1 VSGGKW
7 ASGARGSKG
16 ARTCGG
22 HRSTCGRG
30 HVHDKGRGWK
40 VGDGLTDGVR
50 GIEREQ
56 ALGREERRRQ
66 DWPTGQREG
75 EGERARGLAPTGGT
89 RLSGT
94 KGARARARGSGLNGP
109 AWAELGFS
117 IFREFLISF
126 LFIFSR
132 VFNSNPNQVS
142 NSN

>member
-16 ARTCGG
+16 ARTCRG

-30 HVHDKGRGWK
+30 HVHDKRRGRK
-40 VGDGLTDGVR
+40 VGDRLTDGVR
-50 GIEREQ
+50 GIER
-56 ALGREERRRQ
+56 A
-66 DWPTGQREG
+66 
-75 EGERARGLAPTGGT
+75 
-89 RLSGT
+89 
-94 KGARARARGSGLNGP
+94 GARARGTTPTRLAHWAAGGRGREGARVGTDRRDPPIRHRGRAGARGSGLNGP

-132 VFNSNPNQVS
+132 VFNSNPNQIS